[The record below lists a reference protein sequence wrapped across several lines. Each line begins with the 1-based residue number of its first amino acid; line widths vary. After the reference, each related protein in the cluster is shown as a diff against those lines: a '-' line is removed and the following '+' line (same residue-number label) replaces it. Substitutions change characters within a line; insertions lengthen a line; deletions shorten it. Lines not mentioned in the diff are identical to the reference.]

1 MRDQIT
7 RIKITEKNACLLESR
22 RSCDEIPAI
31 FTDSPF
37 RFNRILSAEER
48 GSFSYMLPR
57 SPNGRISSIGESI
70 FQDKKN
76 FVLFVIMCTKDKL

>member
-1 MRDQIT
+1 M
-7 RIKITEKNACLLESR
+7 RIKITKKNTCFLESR

-57 SPNGRISSIGESI
+57 SPNGRISSIDESI
-70 FQDKKN
+70 FQDIKN
-76 FVLFVIMCTKDKL
+76 IVLLVITCGRK